1 MTDSLLTVEHLTV
14 SYHRQGGSVKNAV
27 SDVSLRVEKGDS
39 LGLVGESGCGKS
51 SLAKALMGFIKPV
64 SGRILLGKEDLT
76 NLDPYRLRQL
86 RSKFQMIF
94 QDSVSSLNPGRTIGN
109 AVALPL
115 ELSGIKSRSERIDR
129 VCKMME
135 QVGLNPS
142 GIDLLPYQL
151 SGGQCQRVQ
160 IARALIT
167 EPELLI
173 CDEPVSSLDVS
184 VQAQI
189 INLLKRLREHTNL
202 AMLFISHDLSV
213 VKHLCRRIA
222 VMYAGKLCETSYSDS
237 FYQKPLHPYS
247 NLLLSAI
254 PTIGKFKKDHMI
266 VGQSGEMHSFS
277 GSGHGC
283 EFRPRCYQAQK
294 RCSDEEP
301 LLKEISPG
309 VYVACHYP
317 LQERGLS
324 PMPLFP

>member
-14 SYHRQGGSVKNAV
+14 SYHGQGGSVKNAV
-27 SDVSLRVEKGDS
+27 SDVSLRVGKGDS

-51 SLAKALMGFIKPV
+51 SLAKAVMRFIKPV
-64 SGRILLGKEDLT
+64 SGRILLGREDLT
-76 NLDPYRLRQL
+76 SLDKYRLRQL

-94 QDSVSSLNPGRTIGN
+94 QESASSLNPGRTIGD
-109 AVALPL
+109 AIALPM
-115 ELSGIKSRSERIDR
+115 ELSGIKSRAEIIDR

-135 QVGLNPS
+135 QVGLDPS

-189 INLLKRLREHTNL
+189 INLLKRLRDHAKLT
-202 AMLFISHDLSV
+202 MLFISHDLSV
-213 VKHLCRRIA
+213 VKHICRRIA
-222 VMYAGKLCETSYSDS
+222 VMYAGKLCEISYSDS
-237 FYQKPLHPYS
+237 FYQAPLHPYS
-247 NLLLSAI
+247 KLLLSAI

-266 VGQSGEMHSFS
+266 VGQSGEMYSFA
-277 GSGHGC
+277 GAGHGC
-283 EFRPRCYQAQK
+283 EFRPQCYQAQK

-301 LLKEISPG
+301 LLTKISPG

-317 LQERGLS
+317 LLPRS
-324 PMPLFP
+324 FK